1 MTNANHVDK
10 GVSLYIAVSNGIW
23 IYIYICTY
31 KWIIMDSNG

>member
-23 IYIYICTY
+23 IYICTY